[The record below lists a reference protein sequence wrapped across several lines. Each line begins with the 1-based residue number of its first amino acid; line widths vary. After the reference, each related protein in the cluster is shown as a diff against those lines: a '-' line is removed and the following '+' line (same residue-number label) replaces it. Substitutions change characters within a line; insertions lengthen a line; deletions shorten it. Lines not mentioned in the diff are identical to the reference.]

1 MLNNVCIRKYSNR
14 YFTNLS
20 AVMYI
25 LLFSESPQHLIK
37 VKIVQKYFFFFF
49 CSGSTFCHLYRVPVN
64 NSKP

>member
-37 VKIVQKYFFFFF
+37 VKIVQQYFFFFLLRIHF
-49 CSGSTFCHLYRVPVN
+49 LPFISCSGKQF
-64 NSKP
+64 

>member
-37 VKIVQKYFFFFF
+37 VKIVQQYFFFFAPDPLSAIYIVF
-49 CSGSTFCHLYRVPVN
+49 R
-64 NSKP
+64 

>member
-37 VKIVQKYFFFFF
+37 VKIVQQYFFFFF
-49 CSGSTFCHLYRVPVN
+49 APDPLSAIYIVFR
-64 NSKP
+64 